1 MSSGPDS
8 KTPVHAQT
16 YDANEHD
23 GTHALSHDNKTNPD
37 TRPGEVKEKPYSVFT
52 TGQKWF
58 IVSMA
63 SLAGIFSPL
72 TANIYFPAIPVMAS
86 QFHKSVELINLTVTV
101 YMIMQGISPM
111 FWGTLSDRWGRR
123 PMFLGCLL
131 LLSLSCV
138 GLALTPSSDYWLLM
152 LLRCV
157 QAAGSASTIA
167 LGAGVIADI
176 ASPAERGGFFG
187 LFSFGPMVGPSIGP
201 VIGGGLTQGLGWRA
215 IFWFLCISSAVC
227 LVVIFLFLPETLRS
241 MVGDGSVPPPFLY
254 RVGMVPVM
262 RKARHDGTREKIPP
276 RKSFNNPLMLF
287 TYPDVVVL
295 LILNDGHRP
304 VFLGHWWRHGGRSL
318 ITGKMLDRE
327 YRVLEDKMI
336 KQGKFDPEKK
346 MSARDRARDS
356 SFPLEVARLRT
367 MPVFMVLYLGC
378 MVGYGWC
385 LKAQVS
391 IAGPLILQFIM
402 GYAIVSIMN
411 AVQTLLVDLVPAQG
425 SSITACN
432 NLIRCSLGAAMVSV
446 VNIIIDAVGDGWTY
460 VILAATCVAVT
471 PLLYV
476 EVKWGPVW
484 RERRRKR
491 HAEQTVR
498 GITEFIEVA
507 IHTILYVRHIYPPD
521 LFIRRKKYNTP
532 VYQSRHP
539 VLNEYI
545 TGAVKAIESE
555 LALGN
560 VDKVVVVIKDK
571 NEVALERF
579 IFSIQTMIEMESFNK
594 DTSVEE
600 AIPAGALGQYFRSF
614 LVKLNMIEAQLGE
627 LSLDAD
633 NSFAIVLEL
642 QDGKHPMTHPLLWK
656 DEPPPWVPAVTEH
669 TTTGVSEKA
678 DLHMVRAVNTGVI
691 NLSLAVQESEDKKRL
706 FPETTQPKSKGKEKA
721 V

>member
-1 MSSGPDS
+1 M
-8 KTPVHAQT
+8 K
-16 YDANEHD
+16 
-23 GTHALSHDNKTNPD
+23 PD
-37 TRPGEVKEKPYSVFT
+37 TRASEVKERPYSVFT

-58 IVSMA
+58 LVSMA

-138 GLALTPSSDYWLLM
+138 GLALTPSSAYWLLM
-152 LLRCV
+152 LLRCI

-176 ASPAERGGFFG
+176 ATPAERGGFFG
-187 LFSFGPMVGPSIGP
+187 LISFGPMVGPSIGP

-241 MVGDGSVPPPFLY
+241 MVGDGSIPPPFLY
-254 RVGMVPVM
+254 RVGMIPM
-262 RKARHDGTREKIPP
+262 IGEIREDEIIDERPP
-276 RKSFNNPLMLF
+276 RKSFNNPLVLF

-295 LILNDGHRP
+295 LILNGIYYAAFYGVTASFSTLFDVVYP
-304 VFLGHWWRHGGRSL
+304 FLNQTDIGLCFLAIGGGMAVGSL
-318 ITGKMLDRE
+318 VTGKMLDRE
-327 YRVLEDKMI
+327 YRALEDKMI

-346 MSARDRARDS
+346 MSARDRAKDS
-356 SFPLEVARLRT
+356 GFPLEVARLRT

-411 AVQTLLVDLVPAQG
+411 AVQTLLVDLAPAQG

-484 RERRRKR
+484 RERRRKL
-491 HAEQTVR
+491 AE
-498 GITEFIEVA
+498 
-507 IHTILYVRHIYPPD
+507 
-521 LFIRRKKYNTP
+521 
-532 VYQSRHP
+532 
-539 VLNEYI
+539 
-545 TGAVKAIESE
+545 
-555 LALGN
+555 
-560 VDKVVVVIKDK
+560 
-571 NEVALERF
+571 
-579 IFSIQTMIEMESFNK
+579 
-594 DTSVEE
+594 
-600 AIPAGALGQYFRSF
+600 
-614 LVKLNMIEAQLGE
+614 
-627 LSLDAD
+627 
-633 NSFAIVLEL
+633 
-642 QDGKHPMTHPLLWK
+642 
-656 DEPPPWVPAVTEH
+656 
-669 TTTGVSEKA
+669 
-678 DLHMVRAVNTGVI
+678 RA
-691 NLSLAVQESEDKKRL
+691 
-706 FPETTQPKSKGKEKA
+706 
-721 V
+721 